1 MYSSKI
7 VLKEKRFFVFYTFLV
22 TLFFSLQSCEKKKE
36 VVSNTK
42 YDSKLIDKYFKK
54 ADKFY
59 DDSKYDSAFYYANKT
74 KLLISPEKEF
84 KKYTTTMFILIT
96 SQQLQGDYS
105 GAESTIVETLSFLE
119 KTKEDKYKH
128 KFNNILAYNY
138 MSQSNYDDALY
149 YYKKGITYT
158 INKKRKLLSILNIG
172 HIYKEKQQFKKAI
185 QKLEPLLNE
194 LEIKKN
200 KSYTS
205 AILNDLGYCYFKTGN
220 PNAISYLNQSLQMSL
235 NMDST
240 ADDDYGLTANYYYLY
255 EYYLK
260 YDKEKAIKYANLLYQ
275 KATEYNNPDDR
286 LLALSLLI
294 KHNTGEELKKYSL
307 NYIHINDSI
316 TNVRQKAK
324 NYFAKIKYDSKKEK
338 EENQKLKAEKELQ
351 QELDKNKNTLI
362 TFIIVILLI
371 ISGFIYYYLI
381 ERNKKEK
388 LQTAYNTETRIAKK
402 LHDELANDIF
412 QTIAFAETQDLSS
425 VSNTEKLLD
434 SLDNIYATTRNL
446 SRENSQIETGKLF
459 EANLKE
465 MISGFNNN
473 SINLMINGLDDIDW
487 INIEN
492 IKKIS
497 IYRVLQELLVN
508 MKKHSQCNLVIVSF
522 KKQEKNLLLN
532 YFDNG
537 VGIDFGKKI
546 NKNGLKNA
554 ENRIIA
560 INGSITFDS
569 KPNNGVKINMVI
581 PL

>member
-1 MYSSKI
+1 MILKNFHSSI
-7 VLKEKRFFVFYTFLV
+7 HIILII
-22 TLFFSLQSCEKKKE
+22 LFFSLQSCEKKRQ

-42 YDSKLIDKYFKK
+42 YDSKLIDTYFKK

-74 KLLISPEKEF
+74 KLLISPVKEF
-84 KKYTTTMFILIT
+84 KKYKTTMFILIT

-105 GAESTIVETLSFLE
+105 GAESSIVEALSHIE
-119 KTKEDKYKH
+119 KSNNEKSKWKYYGM
-128 KFNNILAYNY
+128 LA
-138 MSQSNYDDALY
+138 SNYSHLNNYTDAIY
-149 YYKKGITYT
+149 YHKKASSYNVG
-158 INKKRKLLSILNIG
+158 KAKRLSEIINIG
-172 HIYKEKQQFKKAI
+172 HTYILLKQFEKAI
-185 QKLEPLLNE
+185 KIFEPLQKE
-194 LEIKKN
+194 QEIKKN
-200 KSYTS
+200 NHYYSTL
-205 AILNDLGYCYFKTGN
+205 LNNLGYCYFKKGN
-220 PNAISYLNQSLQMSL
+220 PIAITLLNQSLEINS
-235 NMDST
+235 NIDST
-240 ADDDYGLTANYYYLY
+240 VDDDYGLTANYYYLY

-260 YDKEKAIKYANLLYQ
+260 YDKTKAIKYANLLYQ

-294 KHNTGEELKKYSL
+294 KHSRGEELKKYSL
-307 NYIHINDSI
+307 NYIQINDTI
-316 TNVRQKAK
+316 TKVRQKAK

-338 EENQKLKAEKELQ
+338 EENQKLKAEKQLQ
-351 QELDKNKNTLI
+351 QQLDKNKNILI
-362 TFIIVILLI
+362 TSIIVILLI
-371 ISGFIYYYLI
+371 VSGFIYYYLI

-388 LQTAYNTETRIAKK
+388 IQTAYNTETRIAKR

-425 VSNTEKLLD
+425 TNNTGKILD

-473 SINLMINGLDDIDW
+473 SINLMINGLDEIDW
-487 INIEN
+487 ITIEN
-492 IKKIS
+492 FKKIS

-508 MKKHSQCNLVIVSF
+508 MKKHSQCSLVIVTF
-522 KKQEKNLLLN
+522 KKQENNLLLN

-537 VGIDFGKKI
+537 IGINLEKKI
-546 NKNGLKNA
+546 NKNGL
-554 ENRIIA
+554 ENIESRIIA

-581 PL
+581 PV